1 VDNDLKIIL
10 EESEKVSR
18 SQPVTMKGKP
28 GEIVCPSPTKAAEL
42 KILEPF
48 SPSLFISS
56 FTAPAVSSKT
66 SIFKFPEDVNL
77 NWDTY
82 PSPGSS
88 FEIPHSPAG
97 FKRIIATDQLDRIE
111 LMNQVPSPHNNSFI
125 FPSFSPTNNFKHYL
139 SPKNI
144 HYS

>member
-1 VDNDLKIIL
+1 
-10 EESEKVSR
+10 
-18 SQPVTMKGKP
+18 MKAKP
-28 GEIVCPSPTKAAEL
+28 AEIVCPSPTKAAEL

-56 FTAPAVSSKT
+56 FTAPAVRTKT

-82 PSPGSS
+82 PTPGSS
-88 FEIPHSPAG
+88 FEIAPSPSG
-97 FKRIIATDQLDRIE
+97 FKRMIATDQLSQLD
-111 LMNQVPSPHNNSFI
+111 LMNQVPSPHSSSFI
-125 FPSFSPTNNFKHYL
+125 FPAFSPTNNFKHYL

-144 HYS
+144 HYN